1 MKVKKIIEVLQ
12 REKIAYEFY
21 GDENLDINGF
31 SSLVNYKHGT
41 LTWIKKKE
49 NYNGTAVSCCITSE
63 KIDGPIESQI
73 VVENSKKA
81 FFNIIEELFAVRES
95 KEAIGANSSIGDNV
109 HIGKNVNIG
118 SNCSINGEIFIDDD
132 TIIGDD
138 VVIKGKVK
146 IGKRCTI
153 QSNAVIGEPGFGY
166 SEENGIKTMIR
177 HFGGVNIGDDVHI
190 GANTC
195 IARGTIDDTCIGNGS
210 KIDNLCHIAHNVVI
224 GKNVTLIAG
233 SLIYGSVNI
242 GDNSYIASGIIKN
255 QLEIGKNVTVGMG
268 SVVMKDTEDN
278 VTIVGVPGEKKNNN

>member
-12 REKIAYEFY
+12 RGKITYEFY
-21 GDENLDINGF
+21 GDESLDINGF
-31 SSLVNYKHGT
+31 SSLVNYKQGS

-49 NYNGTAVSCCITSE
+49 NYNGTTVSCCITSE

-73 VVENSKKA
+73 VVGNSKKV
-81 FFNIIEELFAVRES
+81 FFNILEELFAVRES
-95 KEAIGANSSIGDNV
+95 KKA
-109 HIGKNVNIG
+109 IGKNSVIGENVYFGKNVCIG
-118 SNCSINGEIFIDDD
+118 SNCSINGDVFVDDS
-132 TIIGDD
+132 TIIGDG

-166 SEENGIKTMIR
+166 SEENGIKTMIK

-195 IARGTIDDTCIGNGS
+195 IARGTIDDTCIGDGS
-210 KIDNLCHIAHNVVI
+210 KIDNLCHIAHNVII

-268 SVVMKDTEDN
+268 SVVMKDAEEN
-278 VTIVGVPGEKKNNN
+278 ITIVGVPGKKLK

>member
-49 NYNGTAVSCCITSE
+49 NYNGTTVSCCITSE

-73 VVENSKKA
+73 VVGNSKKV
-81 FFNIIEELFAVRES
+81 FFNILEELFAVRES
-95 KEAIGANSSIGDNV
+95 KKA
-109 HIGKNVNIG
+109 IGKNSVIGENVYFGKNVCIG
-118 SNCSINGEIFIDDD
+118 SNCSINGDVFVDDS
-132 TIIGDD
+132 TIIGDG

-166 SEENGIKTMIR
+166 SEENGIKTMIK

-195 IARGTIDDTCIGNGS
+195 IARGTIDDTCIGDGS
-210 KIDNLCHIAHNVVI
+210 KIDNLCHIAHNVII

-268 SVVMKDTEDN
+268 SVVMKDAEEN
-278 VTIVGVPGEKKNNN
+278 ITIVGVPGKELK

>member
-12 REKIAYEFY
+12 RGKITYEFY
-21 GDENLDINGF
+21 GDESLDINGF
-31 SSLVNYKHGT
+31 SSLVNYKQGS

-49 NYNGTAVSCCITSE
+49 NYNGTTVSCCITSE

-73 VVENSKKA
+73 VVGNSKRV
-81 FFNIIEELFAVRES
+81 FFNILEELFAVRES
-95 KEAIGANSSIGDNV
+95 KKA
-109 HIGKNVNIG
+109 IGKNSVIGENVYFGKNVCIG
-118 SNCSINGEIFIDDD
+118 SNCSINGDVFVDDS
-132 TIIGDD
+132 TIIGDG

-166 SEENGIKTMIR
+166 SEENGIKTMIK

-195 IARGTIDDTCIGNGS
+195 IARGTIDDTCIGDGS
-210 KIDNLCHIAHNVVI
+210 KIDNLCHIAHNVII

-268 SVVMKDTEDN
+268 SVVMKDAEEN
-278 VTIVGVPGEKKNNN
+278 ITIVGVPGKKLK